1 MKFSQPWQQSSF
13 SCYILIYY
21 QLWHKQSEMFASAS
35 LYVTDGTDTSAALCT
50 SLCFCMCMPARIT
63 VVSQSECVIDS
74 CHLLHELAKLPAAW
88 VAVTHVLGRC
98 DHGADAL
105 PIWALRR
112 AVDLPALLRPW
123 VQSLQKQKKKI
134 IHIHIPVK
142 KVVVCVSCCLSKY
155 MRADTEFFT
164 ASMYQQ

>member
-1 MKFSQPWQQSSF
+1 M
-13 SCYILIYY
+13 YY

-35 LYVTDGTDTSAALCT
+35 LYVTDGTDTSAALCD
-50 SLCFCMCMPARIT
+50 SLCFCVCMPARIT

-98 DHGADAL
+98 NHGADAL
-105 PIWALRR
+105 PIWALCR

-123 VQSLQKQKKKI
+123 VQSLQKQKKNNNNKNTCTYRYTSEESG
-134 IHIHIPVK
+134 
-142 KVVVCVSCCLSKY
+142 CVSCCLSKY
-155 MRADTEFFT
+155 TRADTECST
-164 ASMYQQ
+164 ASMHQQ